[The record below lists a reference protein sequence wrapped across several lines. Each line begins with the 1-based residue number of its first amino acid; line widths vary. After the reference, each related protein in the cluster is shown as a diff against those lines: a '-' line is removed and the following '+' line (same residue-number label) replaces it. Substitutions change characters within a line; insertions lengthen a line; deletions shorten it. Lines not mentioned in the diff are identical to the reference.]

1 MDCVAFGDTLTNI
14 RSQSSLLGNL
24 DERAVEIAVVLPLLS
39 RVGWDTGNM
48 AEVYPQSRVDSGGK
62 VDYAL
67 QVDGVARVLVEVK
80 SWNRP
85 LQEAEENQLAGY
97 CHQANPNLAVLTSGN
112 RWMLYLPPNGG
123 KDAKLR
129 LFLEFDIT
137 ALEPD
142 KVQENFERFLARG
155 KFATESSSAQVVK
168 EAEGL
173 FEEREDTEKAF
184 QRMTEAWNGLT
195 NQSQAMVDLIQ
206 RITDPQPDEELVRK
220 FLDRFQESLVKPVPE
235 KTDPGNPV
243 PQYITFQVEGEEDY
257 GPATVKL
264 SAWRYV
270 LDDVCRLM
278 QERHPDTFGRILEIQ
293 GFAKSGENLKSPI
306 EMASVGLYFPYPGG
320 ATGYRQVCA
329 DVLAKFGYSRDC
341 LTVRVKGG
349 MEGPL

>member
-1 MDCVAFGDTLTNI
+1 MDCVAFGDTLDNI

-48 AEVYPQSRVDSGGK
+48 AEVYPQSRVDSGLRK

-85 LQEAEENQLAGY
+85 LQEDEENQLAGY
-97 CHQANPNLAVLTSGN
+97 CHQAKPDLAVLTSGN
-112 RWMLYLPPNGG
+112 RWMLYLPPKGG

-129 LFLEFDIT
+129 LFLEFDMT
-137 ALEPD
+137 SLEPD
-142 KVQENFERFLARG
+142 KVQENFERFLARS
-155 KFATESSSAQVVK
+155 KFVTKSSSAQVVK

-173 FEEREDTEKAF
+173 FEELEDTEKAF

-195 NQSQAMVDLIQ
+195 NQSQAVVDLLQ
-206 RITDPQPDEELVRK
+206 GITNPHPDEELVRQ
-220 FLDRFQESLVKPVPE
+220 FLDGFQESLIKTVPVIGR
-235 KTDPGNPV
+235 PGV
-243 PQYITFQVEGEEDY
+243 PQYITFQAEGEETY
-257 GPATVKL
+257 GPATVKQ

-278 QERHPDTFGRILEIQ
+278 RERHPDTFDRILEIQ
-293 GFAKSGENLKSPI
+293 GFAKSDDGMKSPI
-306 EMASVGLYFPYPGG
+306 PMPSVGLYFPYPGG
-320 ATGYRQVCA
+320 ADGYRQVCA
-329 DVLAKFGYSRDC
+329 DVLTKFGYPRSC

>member
-1 MDCVAFGDTLTNI
+1 MDCVAFGDTLANI

-97 CHQANPNLAVLTSGN
+97 CQQAKPDLAVLTSGN
-112 RWMLYLPPNGG
+112 WWMLYLPPKGG
-123 KDAKLR
+123 KDTKLR

-137 ALEPD
+137 SLEPD
-142 KVQENFERFLARG
+142 KVQENFERFLARS
-155 KFATESSSAQVVK
+155 KFATESSAQVVK

-195 NQSQAMVDLIQ
+195 NQSQAMVDLLQ
-206 RITDPQPDEELVRK
+206 GITNPQPDEELVRR
-220 FLDRFQESLVKPVPE
+220 FLDGLQESLVKPVPV
-235 KTDPGNPV
+235 GGGSNPV
-243 PQYITFQVEGEEDY
+243 PQYITFQVEGEEAY
-257 GPATVKL
+257 GPVKVNR
-264 SAWRYV
+264 SAWRHV
-270 LDDVCRLM
+270 LDDVCRLVR
-278 QERHPDTFGRILEIQ
+278 ERHPDTFDRILEIQ
-293 GFAKSGENLKSPI
+293 GFAKSSENLKIPI
-306 EMASVGLYFPYPGG
+306 EMASVELYFDYPGN
-320 ATGYRQVCA
+320 AIGYRQVCA
-329 DVLAKFGYSRDC
+329 DVLAKFGYPRSC

-349 MEGPL
+349 VEGPL